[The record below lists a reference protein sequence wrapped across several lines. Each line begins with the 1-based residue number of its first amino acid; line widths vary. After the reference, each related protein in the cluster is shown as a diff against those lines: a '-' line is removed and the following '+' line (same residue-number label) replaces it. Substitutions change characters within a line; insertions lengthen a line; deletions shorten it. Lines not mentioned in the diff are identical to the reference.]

1 MSRESGACGASCRCP
16 TVPEEDARQLSC
28 TVETLSQDRTPRGDW
43 GQLRDLMPSRI
54 ADAVPR
60 VQAARAVATRL
71 RDEIHDRIDALDG
84 HQVAMV
90 PGMPGCPPA
99 VRRLFT

>member
-1 MSRESGACGASCRCP
+1 
-16 TVPEEDARQLSC
+16 VPEEDARQLSC

-90 PGMPGCPPA
+90 PGMPRLTAGCAPTLHATSPLTRPTREA
-99 VRRLFT
+99 VG